1 MVPQLFGDYVTMLQK
16 GDTVWVLSEYQWV
29 RAEVMTT
36 PKDNSKSV
44 LLGGVSYYTPG
55 YTWRASIDKVAK
67 PDEKICI
74 VWEKWKGKNGR
85 GGYRLDKTMY
95 PQYHVNVNQ
104 VGPSYRNDGT
114 CGRVTESEFGVL
126 RLM

>member
-1 MVPQLFGDYVTMLQK
+1 MTLQK
-16 GDTVWVLSEYQWV
+16 GDTVWVLSEYHWL

-36 PKDNSKSV
+36 PKANSKSV
-44 LLGGVSYYTPG
+44 LLGKVSSYPSG
-55 YTWRASIDKVAK
+55 YTWRASTDKVARL
-67 PDEKICI
+67 DEKICI
-74 VWEKWKGKNGR
+74 VWETWKGKNGR

-114 CGRVTESEFGVL
+114 CGRVAESEFSVL
-126 RLM
+126 ENM

>member
-1 MVPQLFGDYVTMLQK
+1 MTLQK
-16 GDTVWVLSEYQWV
+16 GDIVWVLSEYNLV

-36 PKDNSKSV
+36 PKVNAKSV
-44 LLGGVSYYTPG
+44 LLGKVPFYTPG
-55 YTWRASIDKVAK
+55 YTWRASIDKVAR

-95 PQYHVNVNQ
+95 PQYHVQVNQ
-104 VGPSYRNDGT
+104 VGPSYDYSGT
-114 CGRVTESEFGVL
+114 RGRVAESAFGVI
-126 RLM
+126 RIM